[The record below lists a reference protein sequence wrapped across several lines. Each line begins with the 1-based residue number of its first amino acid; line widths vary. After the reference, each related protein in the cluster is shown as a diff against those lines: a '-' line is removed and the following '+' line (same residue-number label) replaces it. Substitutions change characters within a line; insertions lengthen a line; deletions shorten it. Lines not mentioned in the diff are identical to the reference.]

1 MSQAGFFMAY
11 ENNPDITS
19 DQLVFFDNSAQI
31 FESWKFHYLTNF
43 DRDILSTLPHLPDLH
58 LVSELFVINE
68 LTGLF
73 AN

>member
-11 ENNPDITS
+11 ENDPDITS
-19 DQLVFFDNSAQI
+19 DQLVFFNNSTQV

-43 DRDILSTLPHLPDLH
+43 DRDILSTLPHLLDLH
-58 LVSELFVINE
+58 LVCELFVIDK
-68 LTGLF
+68 LTRLF